1 MYGLLDKEIPDIYVT
16 SSVPNLMEIGHKDA
30 GKGKTLLWLLN
41 ELGISPEEAMAF
53 GDADNDISMLTAVKY
68 GIAMANGT
76 ENCKKAACFVTDT
89 NENDGVV
96 QGILKLGIYSLEK

>member
-1 MYGLLDKEIPDIYVT
+1 
-16 SSVPNLMEIGHKDA
+16 MEIGHKDA

-76 ENCKKAACFVTDT
+76 ENCKKSCLFCDRY
-89 NENDGVV
+89 
-96 QGILKLGIYSLEK
+96 Q

>member
-1 MYGLLDKEIPDIYVT
+1 
-16 SSVPNLMEIGHKDA
+16 
-30 GKGKTLLWLLN
+30 
-41 ELGISPEEAMAF
+41 
-53 GDADNDISMLTAVKY
+53 MLTAVKY

-96 QGILKLGIYSLEK
+96 KGILKLGIYSLEK

>member
-1 MYGLLDKEIPDIYVT
+1 
-16 SSVPNLMEIGHKDA
+16 
-30 GKGKTLLWLLN
+30 
-41 ELGISPEEAMAF
+41 MAF

-96 QGILKLGIYSLEK
+96 KEYIVWKNELQCLRRQRI

>member
-1 MYGLLDKEIPDIYVT
+1 
-16 SSVPNLMEIGHKDA
+16 
-30 GKGKTLLWLLN
+30 
-41 ELGISPEEAMAF
+41 MAF

-76 ENCKKAACFVTDT
+76 ENCKKAAWFVTDT

-96 QGILKLGIYSLEK
+96 KGILKLGIYSLEK